1 MRQGVRSRVAQN
13 AEEDVL
19 SAESESSFG
28 QAMADQLEA
37 NALQEKEGQR
47 GGQGAMTQE
56 EMKSAE

>member
-1 MRQGVRSRVAQN
+1 VQSRVAQN
-13 AEEDVL
+13 AEEDAL
-19 SAESESSFG
+19 SAAGESAFG

>member
-1 MRQGVRSRVAQN
+1 MRQGVRSRAAQN

-19 SAESESSFG
+19 SAASEGSFG

-47 GGQGAMTQE
+47 GGQGAMAQE